1 VSQTAARNFTPG
13 VVDTGQRSK
22 GSNMT
27 ALLEAKLLYDK
38 KQKIQVQRKKLIQK
52 NTSVKNLGTLLAVQY
67 VSPQNVQK
75 TTDLVW

>member
-1 VSQTAARNFTPG
+1 
-13 VVDTGQRSK
+13 
-22 GSNMT
+22 MT